1 MNTNIFHNSKLI
13 EKKLDVKKFT
23 YLHKLDKNKIVDI
36 NNLLN
41 RVKMSEKDEK
51 KKRIIFL
58 SFGILLLISMGIFI
72 SIIR

>member
-23 YLHKLDKNKIVDI
+23 HLQKLDKNKIVDI

-58 SFGILLLISMGIFI
+58 SFGILLLISMGTFI